1 MGIDLSRIQEKAGIA
16 ISKIQDT
23 NLSEVKD
30 TVVSKVQNINS
41 EDIIR
46 TAIKVP
52 GVKISRA
59 TFLRKEFSTY
69 YSKDTVE
76 KAIEYNPAYA
86 GIPVEAIDK
95 FAKEVINYETNK
107 VSAISAIAGIP
118 GGFAMAATIPADL
131 AQYFGFMLRVTQKLA
146 YLYGFDE
153 FELSEDEINDETLN
167 ELLIFLG
174 AMFGVQEAN
183 AGIRILAQTTAQ
195 NISKKL
201 AQKALTK
208 GAIYPVVK
216 KVAKAVGVR
225 MTKQIFANTVS
236 KAVPL
241 VGGIISGGLTYATF
255 KPCSNRL
262 KNSFRKLPL
271 CKLEIYIEENV

>member
-1 MGIDLSRIQEKAGIA
+1 METDKLQEKTSGI
-16 ISKIQDT
+16 ISKLQIKSLGEVTHGVTSKIQ
-23 NLSEVKD
+23 
-30 TVVSKVQNINS
+30 NISS

-52 GVKISRA
+52 GVKIDRTS
-59 TFLRKEFSTY
+59 FLRKELSSY
-69 YSKDTVE
+69 YSKDVVE
-76 KAIEYNPAYA
+76 KAIECNPACA
-86 GIPVEAIDK
+86 GIPVEAIDR

-107 VSAISAIAGIP
+107 VTAISAVAGIP

-153 FELSEDEINDETLN
+153 FELSEDEINDNTLN

-208 GAIYPVVK
+208 GAVYPVVK
-216 KVAKAVGVR
+216 KVAKTVGVK

-262 KNSFRKLPL
+262 KNSFKKLPL
-271 CKLEIYIEENV
+271 CKLETYIEENV